1 MLKVSINVLLS
12 RLILSL
18 LNSSDVKEKELS
30 LRTLLKFTVDENLSF
45 LFTSISFNSPSILLS
60 LFYSILVLSKSCFD
74 VVFAHSFTTTSSV
87 LKSFV

>member
-60 LFYSILVLSKSCFD
+60 LFYSILVLSKSCLD
-74 VVFAHSFTTTSSV
+74 VVFAHSFTTASSV
-87 LKSFV
+87 LKSFM